1 MGEFLKTGVKVLKSF
16 KRFHQFVLGLFGF
29 IIENQKERKK

>member
-16 KRFHQFVLGLFGF
+16 KRFHQFVLDFF
-29 IIENQKERKK
+29 IENQKERKK